1 MEQLYTVKLVNGDII
16 GTFPSLSQAKEAII
30 DYLLPLDKQDFK
42 PLKFAIEER
51 EVDDEVINQHGQ
63 ILVNTDQQPIAIT
76 IGTARILD
84 DALIHITYH
93 QEN

>member
-1 MEQLYTVKLVNGDII
+1 MELLYTIKLVNGDII
-16 GTFPSLSQAKEAII
+16 GTFPSLSQAKEAVI
-30 DYLLPLDKQDFK
+30 DYLLPLDKQNFK

-63 ILVNTDQQPIAIT
+63 ILVNTSQQPIAIT
-76 IGTARILD
+76 IGIARITD
-84 DALIHITYH
+84 DALLHITYH

>member
-30 DYLLPLDKQDFK
+30 DYLLPLDKQNFK
-42 PLKFAIEER
+42 PLKFAIEAR

-63 ILVNTDQQPIAIT
+63 ILVNTSQQPMAII
-76 IGTARILD
+76 IGTARIMD
-84 DALIHITYH
+84 DALMHITYH

>member
-1 MEQLYTVKLVNGDII
+1 MELLYTIKLVNGDII
-16 GTFPSLSQAKEAII
+16 GTFPSLSQAKEAVI
-30 DYLLPLDKQDFK
+30 DYLLPLDKQNFK

-63 ILVNTDQQPIAIT
+63 ILANTNQPPMAIT
-76 IGTARILD
+76 IGTARIMD
-84 DALIHITYH
+84 DALMHITYH